1 MVTARIELP
10 LEQIAEIARRYKAQR
25 LALFGSV
32 IRDDFTAESD
42 VDILVE
48 FFPGVVHGFGFWEME
63 AELSDLIG
71 RKVDLNTPNDLSKY
85 FRDEVLAEAE
95 NIYVASLPDSHT
107 A

>member
-1 MVTARIELP
+1 MVTARIDLP
-10 LEQIAEIARRYKAQR
+10 LEQIAEIAGRYKAQR

-32 IRDDFTAESD
+32 IRDDFTPESD

-48 FFPGVVHGFGFWEME
+48 FPPGVVHGFGFWEME

-71 RKVDLNTPNDLSKY
+71 RAVDLKTPASLSKY
-85 FRDEVLAEAE
+85 FRDEVLAETE
-95 NIYVASLPDSHT
+95 DIYVAPLPDGRT